1 MKKLLV
7 IDIDQTI
14 VDSSVRENYCYP
26 NGSLCLDTYKQV
38 KTCPTNGIVN
48 DVLTP
53 FGEWLNVNYK
63 ALLKDYV
70 IVFLTARLCDY
81 SDIVS
86 FKSLGIND
94 MLLKHCLLIERD
106 VAGLYGG
113 NPNEQCS
120 GKYKKTI
127 IWYLVNSFKTYDVLV
142 VDDDIK
148 VLDMAK
154 TQGFK
159 TICAREL
166 YHYSQDDFARLFI

>member
-63 ALLKDYV
+63 TLLKDYV

-81 SDIVS
+81 SDTVS
-86 FKSLGIND
+86 FKSLGISD
-94 MLLKHCLLIERD
+94 MLLKNCLLIERD

-154 TQGFK
+154 AQGFK
-159 TICAREL
+159 AICAREL
-166 YHYSQDDFARLFI
+166 YHYKQTDFDTLF